1 MAQDP
6 SEYWRGLESYSLSDP
21 ELEHEN
27 ERDNCVSYEGEAET
41 TEQETLDSDSNDDVP
56 RWCREE
62 IRLLKTKAGTSGAA
76 TRKRKSPAS
85 AQELPPPLKSNRR
98 KSDSGDDKYDENDF
112 REMKHL
118 LQKLC
123 KKVESNEGYLKEI
136 QQKDRW

>member
-6 SEYWRGLESYSLSDP
+6 SEYWRELESYSLSDP
-21 ELEHEN
+21 KLEHEN
-27 ERDNCVSYEGEAET
+27 ERDNSKFSDEGQGEAET

-85 AQELPPPLKSNRR
+85 AQELPPPL
-98 KSDSGDDKYDENDF
+98 
-112 REMKHL
+112 
-118 LQKLC
+118 LQKAIGGSLTLVFMISTTRMIFE
-123 KKVESNEGYLKEI
+123 K
-136 QQKDRW
+136 

>member
-6 SEYWRGLESYSLSDP
+6 SEYWRELESYSLSDP

-27 ERDNCVSYEGEAET
+27 ERDNFSDEGEAET

-85 AQELPPPLKSNRR
+85 AQELPPPPKSDRR
-98 KSDSGDDKYDENDF
+98 KSDSGVHDKHDENDY

-123 KKVESNEGYLKEI
+123 KKVESNERYLKEI

>member
-6 SEYWRGLESYSLSDP
+6 SELESYSLSDP

-27 ERDNCVSYEGEAET
+27 ERDNFSDEGQGEAET

-85 AQELPPPLKSNRR
+85 AQELPPPL
-98 KSDSGDDKYDENDF
+98 
-112 REMKHL
+112 
-118 LQKLC
+118 LQKAIGGSLRMIFE
-123 KKVESNEGYLKEI
+123 K
-136 QQKDRW
+136 